1 MQVEQ
6 IVADMRKTMAMP
18 GSSPGVERW
27 IALGYITGIARP
39 EPGSATTARMSDA
52 DRLAAIRAVLDA
64 LDLIDA
70 DHADNAEWTTEQ
82 VLAYLAEQGRPVTAK
97 TWSGYVS
104 RGQAPAPARHISR
117 TPVWDSATIRSWHT
131 GRRGQSWRAGQQ
143 STTETADRSDDTR

>member
-6 IVADMRKTMAMP
+6 IAADMRKTLAMP

-39 EPGSATTARMSDA
+39 ASSCASAGMSDA

-82 VLAYLAEQGRPVTAK
+82 VLAYLAEQNRPVNAK

-104 RGQAPAPARHISR
+104 RGQAPAPVRHISR
-117 TPVWDSATIRSWHT
+117 TPVWDSATIRAWHA
-131 GRRGQSWRAGQQ
+131 GRRGQAWRA
-143 STTETADRSDDTR
+143 SPDTTETAQGPDDTR